1 MKLSQNDI
9 RDILAK
15 HEKGLKIA
23 SLASSY
29 NVSYEHMRRII
40 RGQRRESVSRRL
52 SDMETHRKLLE
63 NMRK

>member
-40 RGQRRESVSRRL
+40 RGQRRESVSKRL

-63 NMRK
+63 NLRK